1 MDRNGTS
8 NLDNDGY
15 ASEGPFQLK
24 MTTRFRQHTIHY
36 VQPRRI
42 YKMWGLFSIQIWGRG
57 PSSFLCFTFCCL
69 EACSFTSDAMDSACT
84 ETGQK
89 NEKN

>member
-1 MDRNGTS
+1 MERNGTS

-42 YKMWGLFSIQIWGRG
+42 YKCGALFHTNMG
-57 PSSFLCFTFCCL
+57 P
-69 EACSFTSDAMDSACT
+69 
-84 ETGQK
+84 GP
-89 NEKN
+89 